1 MWVIGV
7 GQVHFLLRQMPNC
20 QCLNLQMIYLPST
33 HTQAKLNYRYVLQ
46 IRVEVELI
54 DCSDN
59 THACDPQCHSRAAC
73 HSSPGW
79 GNKRRGTKWIA
90 GAWSKWQMGP

>member
-1 MWVIGV
+1 
-7 GQVHFLLRQMPNC
+7 MPNC

-59 THACDPQCHSRAAC
+59 THVTHSAIVVRRAILLQVGAINAEGPNGLLE
-73 HSSPGW
+73 PGANGKW
-79 GNKRRGTKWIA
+79 VRRPKQYLY
-90 GAWSKWQMGP
+90 KL